1 MSDSVQDLHVI
12 CTFQYLLNAY
22 FIGCFFFLLMIR
34 EMDLYARSKHVPP
47 EFSVLIDEQI
57 KEKKE
62 NRGKEEVRR
71 QACAAHT
78 DMDI

>member
-1 MSDSVQDLHVI
+1 
-12 CTFQYLLNAY
+12 
-22 FIGCFFFLLMIR
+22 MIR

-71 QACAAHT
+71 QTCAAHT